1 MLRPKSQLR
10 HRILVLIFQ
19 SKEPRTRV
27 RYDMGHFNN
36 IGMFRRL
43 VVSYGPNVKRR
54 VISGDRGLQMRIRTI
69 ENTPIG
75 LNLINSLF
83 C

>member
-1 MLRPKSQLR
+1 
-10 HRILVLIFQ
+10 
-19 SKEPRTRV
+19 
-27 RYDMGHFNN
+27 MGHFNN

>member
-1 MLRPKSQLR
+1 
-10 HRILVLIFQ
+10 
-19 SKEPRTRV
+19 
-27 RYDMGHFNN
+27 MGHFNN

-54 VISGDRGLQMRIRTI
+54 VISGDRLMGTI
-69 ENTPIG
+69 ENTPIS